1 MIFSD
6 RIEAAHRLVR
16 VLAKYRGRHPLVV
29 AIPRGAVPIGEIL
42 ARELSGDLDVVL
54 VRKLR
59 APGNPEFA
67 IGSVAES
74 GWTYIAPYAQEA
86 GGDPE
91 YLETEKKYQLSVIRK
106 RRERYTPLRAPID
119 PAGRIVIA
127 VDDGLATGATMIS
140 ALHAL
145 RSQNPSWLVCAVPVA
160 SEETLEKVRPYAD
173 ELVCLYVPEF
183 FHAVGQFY
191 SNFPQVPDAEVEDIL
206 SRSGEGG

>member
-74 GWTYIAPYAQEA
+74 GWTYIAPYAEAA
-86 GGDPE
+86 GGDSE
-91 YLETEKKYQLSVIRK
+91 YLEREKSFQLSVIRK
-106 RRERYTPLRAPID
+106 RRERYTPLRPPID
-119 PAGRIVIA
+119 PKGRIVIA

-145 RSQNPSWLVCAVPVA
+145 RSQNPSWLVCVVPVA

-191 SNFPQVPDAEVEDIL
+191 SNFPQVSDAEVEEIL
-206 SRSGEGG
+206 RRSGEGG